1 MKKLLSS
8 LLILSLLFASVGCNS
23 KPKEEEQPVQ
33 MSIEVDE
40 MRQIAELATVN
51 CYFHNVA
58 KSDRELNPEWY
69 EFWKEKTMRFWVEY
83 EGIVTIGIDVSKLKV
98 EVSDDN
104 VVTITMPPAVVL
116 DVIVDE
122 SSLSSASFYF
132 DPNAKKPSPEEQ
144 SEAFRQ
150 AQNEMRETAEN
161 NYALMANAQANA
173 KELLKNYVKSVGDA
187 LDVNYKIEWV
197 YLDEEGKVT
206 ETEPDTA
213 GEAKAG
219 G

>member
-8 LLILSLLFASVGCNS
+8 LLILSLLFAAVGCKS
-23 KPKEEEQPVQ
+23 KPKEEERQVQ
-33 MSIEVDE
+33 MTIEVDE
-40 MRQIAELATVN
+40 MRQIAELATMN

-83 EGIVTIGIDVSKLKV
+83 EGIVTVGIDVSKLKV
-98 EVSDDN
+98 EVSEDN

-122 SSLSSASFYF
+122 SSLSSDSFYF
-132 DPNAKKPSPEEQ
+132 DPNSKKPSPEEQ

-150 AQNEMRETAEN
+150 AQTEMRETAES
-161 NYALMANAQANA
+161 NYALMASAQANA

>member
-8 LLILSLLFASVGCNS
+8 LLILSLLFAFVGCNS

-69 EFWKEKTMRFWVEY
+69 EFWEKKTMRFWVEY

-187 LDVNYKIEWV
+187 VDVNYKIEWV
-197 YLDEEGKVT
+197 TLEDEGQVAEV
-206 ETEPDTA
+206 ETAVETKP
-213 GEAKAG
+213 G

>member
-8 LLILSLLFASVGCNS
+8 LLILSLLFAAVGCKS
-23 KPKEEEQPVQ
+23 KPKEEERQVQ
-33 MSIEVDE
+33 MTIEVDE
-40 MRQIAELATVN
+40 MRQIAELATMN

-83 EGIVTIGIDVSKLKV
+83 EGIVTVGIDVSKLKV
-98 EVSDDN
+98 EVSEDN

-122 SSLSSASFYF
+122 SSLSSDSFYF

-150 AQNEMRETAEN
+150 AQAEMRETAES
-161 NYALMANAQANA
+161 NYALMASAQANA